1 MYIGDIKFKVLIIYI
16 IENVEVYKVSK
27 VHAPIKHDTRALGL
41 GSQWLLKRSYE
52 HK

>member
-27 VHAPIKHDTRALGL
+27 VHAPIKHDARALGL
-41 GSQWLLKRSYE
+41 GQ
-52 HK
+52 